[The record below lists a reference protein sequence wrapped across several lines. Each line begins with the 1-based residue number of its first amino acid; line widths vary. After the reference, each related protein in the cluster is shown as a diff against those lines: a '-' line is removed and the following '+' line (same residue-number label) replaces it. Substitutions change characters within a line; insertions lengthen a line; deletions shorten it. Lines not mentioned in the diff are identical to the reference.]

1 VIRQRV
7 ITALVLAAALLG
19 AIVYLPVSYL
29 ILGLG
34 LLFLGGF
41 WEWAGFAGHAFG
53 PRRLPFVA
61 TGLLGLLGTYVYI
74 FELGASPLPILIVAA
89 VWWCIALLWVMRYPT
104 PVPGFVVRGA
114 AFVVLVPAWLGLAL
128 LVSRQTQGGLWLLS
142 AFLLVWAADTGAY
155 FCGRTF
161 GRHKLAPAVSPG
173 KTWEGVLGGVALA
186 VIVAVILAMRLE
198 LDPVKF
204 GVVAVPIAL
213 ASVVGDLIVSLFKR
227 NAGLKD
233 SGRLFPGHGG
243 ILDRIDSVCAAAP
256 LLALGLLVVGLRAAA

>member
-1 VIRQRV
+1 
-7 ITALVLAAALLG
+7 
-19 AIVYLPVSYL
+19 
-29 ILGLG
+29 
-34 LLFLGGF
+34 
-41 WEWAGFAGHAFG
+41 
-53 PRRLPFVA
+53 
-61 TGLLGLLGTYVYI
+61 
-74 FELGASPLPILIVAA
+74 
-89 VWWCIALLWVMRYPT
+89 
-104 PVPGFVVRGA
+104 
-114 AFVVLVPAWLGLAL
+114 
-128 LVSRQTQGGLWLLS
+128 
-142 AFLLVWAADTGAY
+142 
-155 FCGRTF
+155 
-161 GRHKLAPAVSPG
+161 
-173 KTWEGVLGGVALA
+173 VLGGVALA